1 MIAGAGHWG
10 FILLYSLAIAP
21 YAFSWSRQAGR
32 YLALARA
39 DAMGALLSAIGRVE
53 ALSGA
58 SADGAAE
65 AAGAVTEQHVALQ
78 RLATTSQQLADVS
91 ERLRASI
98 ARFSVLGRQRDTA
111 EYPVVQRLEV
121 TDMTEA
127 GR

>member
-1 MIAGAGHWG
+1 VIAGAGHWG

-58 SADGAAE
+58 SADGAAD
-65 AAGAVTEQHVALQ
+65 AAGAVTEPHVALQ
-78 RLATTSQQLADVS
+78 RLATTSQQLADVA
-91 ERLRASI
+91 ERLRGAIVRS
-98 ARFSVLGRQRDTA
+98 SVLGRRHDTP
-111 EYPVVQRLEV
+111 EYVAIGER
-121 TDMTEA
+121 
-127 GR
+127 